1 MPAGSQSGKDRMDR
15 VDRRD
20 IAMIGFGEA
29 ARAFVRG
36 WGDRVAGRLAAHD
49 IKCADGAARPAMEAA
64 AAALGLDCHAA
75 PAAALGTASIVFCL
89 VTADRR
95 WPPPRRLPRTCRKAR
110 SGWTAIRA
118 RPAASAPPRRSSRRP
133 AGAMSTWRSWHR
145 CTRRCTASLLSGP
158 HAEDAQ
164 AVLAGLD
171 MNVRV
176 AGGRIGDASSIKML
190 RSVMIKGFEALTA
203 ECLLAAH
210 RAGVEEAVLASL
222 QASDPGWDWAKRG
235 AYDLERMLVHGARR
249 AAEMR
254 EAAATL
260 REPACRIA
268 WPPRPPTWQDEI
280 AALGLPGGE
289 GDLADQVERMVPD
302 EVQ

>member
-1 MPAGSQSGKDRMDR
+1 MDR

-29 ARAFVRG
+29 ARAFAGG
-36 WGDRVAGRLAAHD
+36 WGERTAGRLAAYD
-49 IKCADGAARPAMEAA
+49 IKCRDAAARTAVEEAA
-64 AAALGLDCHAA
+64 VSLGVRCHAD
-75 PAAALGTASIVFCL
+75 PAAALDTASIVFCL
-89 VTADRR
+89 VTADQ
-95 WPPPRRLPRTCRKAR
+95 A
-110 SGWTAIRA
+110 
-118 RPAASAPPRRSSRRP
+118 PAAAQAAAPHLRGGALWLDGNSCSPGSKRAAAAVVEAAGGRYVDMAIMAPVHP
-133 AGAMSTWRSWHR
+133 ALHR
-145 CTRRCTASLLSGP
+145 TASLLSGP

-203 ECLLAAH
+203 ECLLAAY

-222 QASDPGWDWAKRG
+222 QASDPGWDWARRG
-235 AYDLERMLVHGARR
+235 AYNLERMIVHGARR

-254 EAAATL
+254 EVAATL
-260 REPACRIA
+260 RELGLPDRMAA
-268 WPPRPPTWQDEI
+268 ATAVWQDEI
-280 AALGLPGGE
+280 AAFGLPRGD
-289 GDLADQVERMVPD
+289 DLADRVERILTKF
-302 EVQ
+302 E